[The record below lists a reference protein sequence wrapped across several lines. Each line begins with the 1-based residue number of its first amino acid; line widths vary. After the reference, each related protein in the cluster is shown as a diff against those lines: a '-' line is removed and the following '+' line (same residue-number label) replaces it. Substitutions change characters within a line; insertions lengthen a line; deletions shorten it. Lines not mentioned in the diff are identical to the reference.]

1 MRADFLTKALLGRQ
15 ITALARDELR
25 AARRP
30 RGTRARGRVLP
41 QQLAVHRV
49 DRDGGHD
56 RHHDPDDNQRDGR
69 FPEGAPEDA
78 PVVLRQPVLK

>member
-1 MRADFLTKALLGRQ
+1 MRLRGQ
-15 ITALARDELR
+15 ITSLARDELR
-25 AARRP
+25 APSRP
-30 RGTRARGRVLP
+30 RGTRARGRVVP

-56 RHHDPDDNQRDGR
+56 RDHDPDDNQRDRR
-69 FPEGAPEDA
+69 FPERAPEDA

>member
-1 MRADFLTKALLGRQ
+1 MRLRRQ
-15 ITALARDELR
+15 ITALAGDKFRT
-25 AARRP
+25 ASRP

-41 QQLAVHRV
+41 EQLAVHRV

-56 RHHDPDDNQRDGR
+56 RHHDPDDDQRDRR
-69 FPEGAPEDA
+69 FPEGAAQDA

>member
-1 MRADFLTKALLGRQ
+1 MRLGRQ
-15 ITALARDELR
+15 VLALVCDELR

-30 RGTRARGRVLP
+30 RAPRARGRVLP
-41 QQLAVHRV
+41 EQLAVHRV

-56 RHHDPDDNQRDGR
+56 RHDDPDDNQRDGC
-69 FPEGAPEDA
+69 FPERAPEDA

>member
-1 MRADFLTKALLGRQ
+1 MRLGGQVSALPSN
-15 ITALARDELR
+15 EFR
-25 AARRP
+25 AASRP

-41 QQLAVHRV
+41 EQPAVHRV

-56 RHHDPDDNQRDGR
+56 RDHDPDDDQRDR
-69 FPEGAPEDA
+69 CFPERAPEDA